1 MYESIVSLLY
11 ELFYYQGNMEKP
23 LIVDENQADNN
34 NNEDEVVLTVKGET
48 GSFLMESVSISR
60 SSLCRLAIPPERPT
74 NITDY
79 WLNDEVNIFFTN

>member
-11 ELFYYQGNMEKP
+11 ELFYYEGNMEKP
-23 LIVDENQADNN
+23 LIVGDNHA
-34 NNEDEVVLTVKGET
+34 DEVVLTVKGET

-60 SSLCRLAIPPERPT
+60 SSLSRLAIPPERPT